1 MAATKTRA
9 ARPRPLTRRP
19 TRAATI
25 ATTDAG
31 GSIDRYALSL
41 AAELGIPTLPL
52 EVVEASCETFN
63 ISWPSREALRVLHAD
78 LEIVR
83 RLRGVRG
90 LLHLPNQHLA
100 RYA

>member
-9 ARPRPLTRRP
+9 APPRPLTRRP

-52 EVVEASCETFN
+52 EGRGGE
-63 ISWPSREALRVLHAD
+63 LRDVHQS
-78 LEIVR
+78 
-83 RLRGVRG
+83 G
-90 LLHLPNQHLA
+90 N
-100 RYA
+100 